1 MQAVSGCCGVL
12 MGRLDLR
19 RFFAPRSV
27 ALVGATADLG
37 KFGGRCFRQLRDF
50 GYAGAIYPVNPR
62 LTELDGIAC
71 YPDIRSLPETPDH
84 VCIVVPSAAIADT
97 IRQCGER
104 GVKFATIFSAGFAEG
119 GSEQGRDFQREIVE
133 LARRSGVR
141 FMGPNCNGLINYVD
155 GVALTSTA
163 TINGP
168 RAPKGDVAV
177 LGHSGGLA
185 QVNVMWRA
193 QQAGLGISYQV
204 SCGNDAD
211 MDILD
216 YAQFM
221 VDDANTRVILMLA
234 ETIRDGAKLRRFA
247 ESAQLAG
254 KPVVMMKLGRTD
266 AGQKAAVSHTGALA
280 GSDAVA
286 DDVLRQLGIIRVN
299 DCHQMIET
307 AMVLRAGQRFAGR
320 RLAAVSISG
329 GNLVHLADQGPTEGL
344 SFPGFADE
352 TQSRLAELIPNYGHA
367 ANPADVTSAAI
378 GAPAIFSGVMQAIA
392 QDPAIDVVVP
402 VLTLH
407 SRQIIEAAADAVTA
421 CGKPFVM
428 VWSGGC
434 TDDPEMTPTSLVR
447 RGIPVFQDIAP
458 AMQAIRRA
466 ADHAAYVS
474 QGAREAVAPASGL
487 DDLRAALA
495 RLPARPTEVQAKRL
509 LAGAGLPIPEGELV
523 ATAEDAGSAAER
535 LGGQVAVKLVSAEAS
550 HKTEL
555 GGVRLGI
562 RGGNDAAEAVRA
574 IERQVRAKAPGI
586 AIGGFLVERMAE
598 PGVEMIVG
606 LSRDPA
612 LGQIVTVGLGGVH
625 AEMLEDVAHRM
636 LPIDAQDARSM
647 LAQLRG
653 WPLLD
658 GFRGAPPADV
668 DALVALILRVGEIG
682 IALGG
687 DIEALDLN
695 PVIVAGKGQGAV
707 ACDALLIRA

>member
-1 MQAVSGCCGVL
+1 
-12 MGRLDLR
+12 MGTLDLH

-50 GYAGAIYPVNPR
+50 GYEGTIYPVNPR
-62 LTELDGIAC
+62 ITELDGLAC

-84 VCIVVPSAAIADT
+84 VCIVVPSGAVADA

-119 GSEQGRDFQREIVE
+119 GSEKGRDFQKEIVE
-133 LARRSGVR
+133 LARQSGVR
-141 FMGPNCNGLINYVD
+141 FMGPNCNGLVNYVD

-168 RAPKGDVAV
+168 RALKGDVAV

-193 QQAGLGISYQV
+193 LQAGLGISYQV

-221 VDDANTRVILMLA
+221 VEDADTRVILILA
-234 ETIRDGAKLRRFA
+234 ETIRDGVKLRRFA
-247 ESAQLAG
+247 ESARQAG

-266 AGQKAAVSHTGALA
+266 AGRKAAVSHTGALA

-299 DCHQMIET
+299 DCHEMIET
-307 AMVLRAGQRFAGR
+307 AMVLRAGHRFGGR

-329 GNLVHLADQGPTEGL
+329 GNLVHLADQGPAEGL

-352 TQSRLAELIPNYGHA
+352 TQARLAALIPNYGHA

-392 QDPAIDVVVP
+392 QDPSIDVVVP

-407 SRQIIEAAADAVTA
+407 SRQIIEAAADAVVS
-421 CGKPFVM
+421 CGKPFLM

-434 TDDPEMTPTSLVR
+434 TDDPELTPTAVVR

-466 ADHAAYVS
+466 ADHAAFVS
-474 QGAREAVAPASGL
+474 QGAPDALSSATGL
-487 DDLRAALA
+487 DEMRAAFLD
-495 RLPARPTEVQAKRL
+495 LPARPTEVQAKRL
-509 LAGAGLPIPEGELV
+509 LAGAGLPVPAGELV
-523 ATAEDAGSAAER
+523 ATAGEAAAAAER
-535 LGGQVAVKLVSAEAS
+535 LAGPLAIKLVSAEAS

-562 RGGNDAAEAVRA
+562 QGGDAAAEAVRD
-574 IERQVRAKAPGI
+574 IERLVRAKAPDI
-586 AIGGFLVERMAE
+586 AIEGFLIERMAE

-612 LGQIVTVGLGGVH
+612 LGQIITVGLGGIH
-625 AEMLEDVAHRM
+625 AEMLKDVAHRM
-636 LPIDAQDARSM
+636 LPIDEQDARSM
-647 LAQLRG
+647 LAQLKG

-668 DALVALILRVGEIG
+668 EALIALIRRVGD
-682 IALGG
+682 IAVAMGD

-695 PVIVAGKGQGAV
+695 PVIVAAKGQGVAV
-707 ACDALLIRA
+707 CDALLIRA